1 MLYTILI
8 GALAGFLAGKMM
20 KGGGYGFLMNVVL
33 GILGGAV
40 GNWLFNVLG
49 FHLLEGIVGDLLT
62 GVIGAAIVLS
72 IAGYLKK

>member
-1 MLYTILI
+1 MLYKILI

-40 GNWLFNVLG
+40 GNWLFNILG